1 MLDSQDESPKKAQKK
16 QNKKTSKKKL
26 SESEDIFEDESFD
39 WL

>member
-39 WL
+39 